1 MASFAVEIVTPARVV
16 YSGQV
21 QSLQAPGTE
30 GSFGVL
36 AGHMPLLTSLKVGAL
51 RFSEEDG
58 DRVQMAVSGGFAEVG
73 QERITVLAETAEL
86 AEEIDTRR
94 ADSSRQRAE
103 ERLNRRHE
111 EDGVDVARAQ
121 AALSRALNRLR
132 VGG

>member
-21 QSLQAPGTE
+21 KSLQAPGTE

-58 DRVQMAVSGGFAEVG
+58 DRGQMAVSGGFAEVG
-73 QERITVLAETAEL
+73 QERITVLAETAER
-86 AEEIDTRR
+86 ADEIDTQR
-94 ADSSRQRAE
+94 AESSRQRAE
-103 ERLNRRHE
+103 ERLVRRNE
-111 EDGVDVARAQ
+111 EDVDVVRAQ
-121 AALSRALNRLR
+121 SALSRALNRLK